1 MIIDVAKMLTFE
13 EGKRLKAYL
22 CSQGYKT
29 VGIGH
34 NLDADPA
41 MSILKRTVRLG
52 TSITEKE
59 CAALFEYD
67 LKNVYA
73 KMSRALPEWTTFE
86 KKYQYILISM
96 FFQLKNPMAFKNT
109 IANMRLDRPE
119 AVVMGIKKS
128 AWYKQT
134 PNRCDRLIQVARGI
148 VPKEYV

>member
-41 MSILKRTVRLG
+41 MGILKRTVRLG
-52 TSITEKE
+52 TTITEKE
-59 CAALFEYD
+59 CAALFEHD
-67 LKNVYA
+67 LKGVYA
-73 KMSRALPEWTTFE
+73 KLSRALPEWTTFE
-86 KKYQYILISM
+86 KKYQYVLISM

-109 IANMRLDRPE
+109 INNMRLDRPE
-119 AVVMGIKKS
+119 AVIAGIKS
-128 AWYKQT
+128 SLWYKQT
-134 PNRCDRLIQVARGI
+134 PNRCDRLIQVIKGVA
-148 VPKEYV
+148 PKEYV